1 LTKQAQDREHYNGE
15 QKATAEYRNTVIQIR
30 SERFDLDAKKG
41 LIEQTISKLDSYLD
55 TFIPK
60 GRRGTSKHSLL
71 GPAGK
76 LIGMMRS
83 DKLATKQALIG
94 QIVSIHENT
103 GNRITVDGTKR
114 LEEAVESILRTMADV
129 PKTKRLRVLSEI
141 DYGLYFTRKRKLLE
155 YLDDM
160 QKRWTKFLQDKY
172 KNNINDLNMA
182 WGLSD
187 QTDIKPLADFQKL
200 MPPTMSFQRKVSNL
214 EQAKRDIEEFRNR
227 ARIELVEEE
236 EELGEGAVGEE
247 TEE

>member
-1 LTKQAQDREHYNGE
+1 MTKQAQDREHYNGE
-15 QKATAEYRNTVIQIR
+15 QKATAEHRNTVIQIR
-30 SERFDLDAKKG
+30 SERFDLGAKKD
-41 LIEQTISKLDSYLD
+41 LIGQTISKLDSYLD

-76 LIGMMRS
+76 LIGIMRS

-103 GNRITVDGTKR
+103 GNRITVDASKK
-114 LEEAVESILRTMADV
+114 LEEAVESIVKTMTDV

-172 KNNINDLNMA
+172 KTINDLNMA
-182 WGLSD
+182 WGLTD
-187 QTDIKPLADFQKL
+187 QTAIKPLADFQKL
-200 MPPTMSFQRKVSNL
+200 MPPTMSFQRKVNSL
-214 EQAKRDIEEFRNR
+214 EQAKKDIEEFRNR
-227 ARIELVEEE
+227 ARVELVEEE
-236 EELGEGAVGEE
+236 EEVGGVEHEE
-247 TEE
+247 AEE